1 MPSNCNNNV
10 LPAASRLLPCPA
22 ELVKGQG
29 LGAEEERKLEV
40 GVGGLA
46 CCR

>member
-1 MPSNCNNNV
+1 MPSNCNNSG

-22 ELVKGQG
+22 VLVKGQE
-29 LGAEEERKLEV
+29 LGAEEEPKVEV